1 VSQQIKEI
9 LPVAPRRSFV
19 RLIVILV
26 MPLYAALCSAG
37 FAATTRPPALQPPL
51 FTLVNRSPQVIR
63 ELFVTPAGN
72 ANWGQ
77 NHLDGKNGNATA
89 IPIGASFTVR
99 RRADANCIYDIR
111 LVYADANTE
120 DRRGVNICA
129 ADSIIVGTV
138 PPAPLDPATGKNG
151 DDPSFR
157 LFNRAAI
164 PIAELYATPSG
175 LTNWGQNRIG
185 QSVLKPDGKLLV
197 ALPRD
202 GACYY
207 DLRVV
212 FTDHKAQILKH
223 TNLCKVAEV
232 PVP

>member
-1 VSQQIKEI
+1 
-9 LPVAPRRSFV
+9 VAPRRSLV

-26 MPLYAALCSAG
+26 MPLYAALCGAG
-37 FAATTRPPALQPPL
+37 FAATTRPPTLQPPL

-89 IPIGASFTVR
+89 IPTGASFTVR

-111 LVYADANTE
+111 LVYADGNTE

-129 ADSIIVGTV
+129 ADSIIVGAA
-138 PPAPLDPATGKNG
+138 PAPAPLDPTTGKPG

-164 PIAELYATPSG
+164 PIAEIYATPSG
-175 LTNWGQNRIG
+175 LTNWGQNRLG
-185 QSVLKPDGKLLV
+185 QDVLKPDGKLLV
-197 ALPRD
+197 ELPRNGD
-202 GACYY
+202 CYY

-212 FTDHKAQILKH
+212 FTDHQARTKKH